1 MGISSIGWKVCGVRP
16 AGMDFL
22 SQDIAAET
30 EQQQGRWTVLS
41 RTFCGRKER
50 PLHPMEMNPS
60 LLPGWRKNNRA
71 FSRLDDNTGEAVTRG
86 PGRRYCR
93 IVKELKENIGKSLI
107 PYKKQHSQISG
118 FLGRNE

>member
-30 EQQQGRWTVLS
+30 EPQQGRWTVLS

-50 PLHPMEMNPS
+50 PLLPMEMNPS

-71 FSRLDDNTGEAVTRG
+71 FSRLDDNTGEAVTRVQG
-86 PGRRYCR
+86 EV
-93 IVKELKENIGKSLI
+93 IAALLKN
-107 PYKKQHSQISG
+107 
-118 FLGRNE
+118 